1 MKVSSSHPTQ
11 HLMLDKVVVDPA
23 LARRLPPALA
33 FRYHA
38 LPIAKDNSH
47 LTVVI
52 ADPND
57 QRACEAIAASLGVK
71 PYLVQAD
78 PVAIDKRLAEIWPDE
93 TQHVPLHMLV
103 CHQASPIAD
112 EVKAYAQYLGDLLDG
127 QLSYSPTET
136 EGGINFDDLG
146 EKASR
151 GYDLV
156 VFGEPDQPLVKRL
169 FSGPA
174 GCQATERLPTS
185 VLIARQPRW
194 PLKKILLVTRGYET
208 DNIAVD
214 WLVRLAQP
222 SKTVATV
229 LALVPASAAMYQHA
243 VTYMPYG
250 LADWLATDTPLGRQ
264 LRRITQQLVNWEV
277 EGTLRFRQGSP
288 SQQIQR
294 EVAEGNYDLITV
306 AADSPD
312 WWLRRLLGEVVNPLL
327 HWADR
332 PVLIARPTTV

>member
-47 LTVVI
+47 LTVVM
-52 ADPND
+52 ADPDD
-57 QRACEAIAASLGVK
+57 QSACEAIATSLGTK
-71 PYLVQAD
+71 PYLVRAD
-78 PVAIDKRLAEIWPDE
+78 PAAIDKRLAEIWPAE
-93 TQHVPLHMLV
+93 TQRTPLHMLV

-112 EVKAYAQYLGDLLDG
+112 EVKAYAQYLGDLLNG
-127 QLSYSPTET
+127 QLSYLPTET
-136 EGGINFDDLG
+136 EVEINFDDLV
-146 EKASR
+146 EKAR
-151 GYDLV
+151 LGHDLV
-156 VFGEPDQPLVKRL
+156 IFGEPDQPLVKRL
-169 FSGPA
+169 FSGPV
-174 GCQATERLPTS
+174 GCQAAERLPTS

-194 PLKKILLVTRGYET
+194 PLKKILLVTRGHEA

-214 WLVRLAQP
+214 WLVRLAQS
-222 SKTVATV
+222 SKAAATV
-229 LALVPASAAMYQHA
+229 LALAPASAAMYQRA
-243 VTYMPYG
+243 ATYMPHG
-250 LADWLATDTPLGRQ
+250 LTDWLTTDTPLGRQ

-277 EGTLRFRQGSP
+277 EGTLRFRQGSL

-294 EVAEGNYDLITV
+294 EISEGNYDLITV
-306 AADSPD
+306 AADSTD
-312 WWLRRLLGEVVNPLL
+312 WWLRRLLGEAVNPLL
-327 HWADR
+327 RWVNR